1 MDALVKTDHLDLA
14 MSVYDDFKEDGLV
27 EESVTFMIL
36 IKGLCKVVRIDE
48 VFDLLS
54 RMRGNLCKPD
64 VFAYTA
70 MIRVLVSEGNLDG
83 CLRVWEEMQ
92 RDRIEPDV
100 MAYTTLITGLCKGNR
115 VEKGFELFKEMRKKD
130 YLIDRAVYGSLI
142 EAFVV
147 DGKVGSAC
155 DLLKDL
161 IESGY
166 RADLSIYNS
175 LIEGLC
181 NMNRVDKAYKLLQVI
196 VQEGLGPDFATVN
209 PILVSFM
216 EVNRMDDFCTLLE
229 QMQKLGLPII
239 DDLSKFFSF
248 MVGKRERV
256 MRAVEVFKE
265 LTTKGYSSI
274 ATYNVLVGAL
284 HKIGEV
290 KAALSLF
297 NEIKDSDLKPDSST
311 YINAIP
317 CFVDIGDLKEACA
330 YYNKMKERGWV
341 PTVVAYCSLAKG
353 LCKIGEIDAALML
366 VRNCLGNV
374 TSGPMEFK
382 YALTILHV
390 CKSGDAEKV
399 IEVLKEIMQ
408 QGCPTDEVIYSAI
421 ISGMCK
427 HGTLEEMRK
436 VFACMRQHK
445 LLTEANMIVYDE
457 LFIDRMKKKTAGL
470 VLSGLKFFGLE
481 SKLKLRGSTILPS

>member
-1 MDALVKTDHLDLA
+1 M
-14 MSVYDDFKEDGLV
+14 GLV
-27 EESVTFMIL
+27 FRACISSIFINEPFKNTELELHLPAKT
-36 IKGLCKVVRIDE
+36 GR
-48 VFDLLS
+48 
-54 RMRGNLCKPD
+54 R
-64 VFAYTA
+64 
-70 MIRVLVSEGNLDG
+70 
-83 CLRVWEEMQ
+83 
-92 RDRIEPDV
+92 RD
-100 MAYTTLITGLCKGNR
+100 GLCKGNR
-115 VEKGFELFKEMRKKD
+115 VEKGFKLFKEMRKKD

-196 VQEGLGPDFATVN
+196 VQEGIGPDFATVN
-209 PILVSFM
+209 PILVSFV
-216 EVNRMDDFCTLLE
+216 EVDRMDDFCTLLE

-256 MRAVEVFKE
+256 MRAVEEFKE
-265 LTTKGYSSI
+265 LKTKGYSSI
-274 ATYNVLVGAL
+274 AIYNVLMGAL

-297 NEIKDSDLKPDSST
+297 NEIKDSDLKPDSSIT
-311 YINAIP
+311 
-317 CFVDIGDLKEACA
+317 
-330 YYNKMKERGWV
+330 MKERGWV

-366 VRNCLGNV
+366 VRDCLGNV
-374 TSGPMEFK
+374 TSGPMKFK

-399 IEVLKEIMQ
+399 IEVLKEMMQ
-408 QGCPTDEVIYSAI
+408 QGCPADEVIYSAI
-421 ISGMCK
+421 TSGMCK
-427 HGTLEEMRK
+427 HGTLEEARK
-436 VFACMRQHK
+436 VFACMRQRK
-445 LLTEANMIVYDE
+445 LLTEANLIVYEE
-457 LFIDRMKKKTAGL
+457 LFIDHMKKKTAGM

-481 SKLKLRGSTILPS
+481 SKLKLRGSTIHISVTLVGFFQSVIA